1 MAAYPIEQGER
12 GTMSH
17 SIAQNLRGSSL
28 TLGLLGTLLTLVAP
42 TTALAQVQVSA
53 ESPDGKTTSTQES
66 AGPVAAPAPSP
77 LDPALA
83 SQIEQATQEAR
94 IANRRV
100 ELLEEQIAAKAKEP
114 SSASADEKGF
124 AFRSADKA
132 YVLKF
137 HTLLQTD
144 SRWFLQNGAL
154 SDKADTF
161 LIRRFRPGLD
171 GTLLGLVNFKFT
183 PDFAGGSVAV
193 FDAYADVGPFPWLHL
208 VAGKF
213 KSPLGLERLQS
224 DADLAFIE
232 RALTQN
238 LTPQR
243 DVGVALWGE
252 ILGGLVVYHAG
263 IYNGNADGAN
273 TDVDANHAK
282 DFVGRLLVQPFK
294 LEGLGEAGDLGL
306 HFAASTGNRLGLATN
321 AQLPSYKSGGQNT
334 IFAYNA
340 PTGDTTGIST
350 PFAHLRQ
357 TRFNPGLFYYYGP
370 VGVLGEFVWSKQG
383 VQKGNTIATL
393 KHQAAHATASV
404 VIGGRNGYGGAT
416 PNQNLDLKKGT
427 WGALEIAARWNY
439 LKIDSGTFGS
449 STDATLPVFS
459 DPTKNVS
466 KAQAFAGGA
475 NYLASRALKLAV
487 DFEQTHFT
495 GGQVA
500 ADKKTVV
507 NRTTENVIVGR
518 LQLNF

>member
-1 MAAYPIEQGER
+1 MF
-12 GTMSH
+12 H
-17 SIAQNLRGSSL
+17 STGLDSRWPRLALGALGVSL
-28 TLGLLGTLLTLVAP
+28 ALVAP
-42 TTALAQVQVSA
+42 GKALAQGQASSETA
-53 ESPDGKTTSTQES
+53 ATIAGGAQANAST
-66 AGPVAAPAPSP
+66 AATAPSG
-77 LDPALA
+77 LSAA
-83 SQIEQATQEAR
+83 QVSQIEEATQQAR
-94 IANRRV
+94 IASRKV
-100 ELLEEQIAAKAKEP
+100 ELLEEQLAAKAKEP
-114 SSASADEKGF
+114 PAASADEKGF
-124 AFRSADKA
+124 AIRSADKSYA
-132 YVLKF
+132 LKF

-161 LIRRFRPGLD
+161 LIRRFRPSMD
-171 GTLLGLVNFKFT
+171 GTVLGFVNFKFT

-193 FDAYADVGPFPWLHL
+193 FDAFVDVGPFPWLHL
-208 VAGKF
+208 MAGKF

-232 RALTQN
+232 RALSQN

-252 ILGGLVVYHAG
+252 LLGGFAIYHAG
-263 IYNGNADGAN
+263 IYNGNADATN

-282 DFVGRLLVQPFK
+282 DFVGRLLIQPFK
-294 LEGLGEAGDLGL
+294 LEGLGAAGDLGL
-306 HFAASTGNRLGLATN
+306 HFAASTGNRLGLATS
-321 AQLPSYKSGGQNT
+321 AQLPSFKSGGQNT

-340 PTGDTTGIST
+340 PTGDTAGIST

-357 TRFNPGLFYYYGP
+357 TRINPGLFYYYGP
-370 VGVLGEFVWSKQG
+370 IGVLGEYVWSKQG
-383 VQKGNTIATL
+383 IQKGNTIGTL

-404 VIGGRNGYGGAT
+404 VIGGRNGYNGAT

-427 WGALEIAARWNY
+427 LGALEIAARWNY
-439 LKIDSGTFGS
+439 LKIDGATFGN
-449 STDATLPVFS
+449 STDATQPVYS

-466 KAQAFAGGA
+466 KAQAFAGGV
-475 NYLASRALKLAV
+475 NYLASRAVKLAV
-487 DFEQTHFT
+487 DFEQTRFT

-507 NRTTENVIVGR
+507 NRTTENVIIGR

>member
-1 MAAYPIEQGER
+1 MVHSARQISHVSRMALGALGMVLVVASPNTSWAQAKGDTPDAKVEGGK
-12 GTMSH
+12 GTAS
-17 SIAQNLRGSSL
+17 
-28 TLGLLGTLLTLVAP
+28 
-42 TTALAQVQVSA
+42 
-53 ESPDGKTTSTQES
+53 
-66 AGPVAAPAPSP
+66 AAPATA
-77 LDPALA
+77 PAALSA
-83 SQIEQATQEAR
+83 AQVSQIEEATQQAR
-94 IANRRV
+94 IASRKV
-100 ELLEEQIAAKAKEP
+100 ELLEEQLAAKAKEP
-114 SSASADEKGF
+114 PAASADEKGF
-124 AFRSADKA
+124 AIRSADKSYA
-132 YVLKF
+132 LKF

-161 LIRRFRPGLD
+161 LIRRFRPSMD
-171 GTLLGLVNFKFT
+171 GTVLGFVNFKFT

-193 FDAYADVGPFPWLHL
+193 FDAFVDVGPFPWLHL
-208 VAGKF
+208 MAGKF

-232 RALTQN
+232 RALSQN

-252 ILGGLVVYHAG
+252 LLGGFAIYHAG
-263 IYNGNADGAN
+263 IYNGNADATN

-282 DFVGRLLVQPFK
+282 DFVGRLLIQPFK
-294 LEGLGEAGDLGL
+294 LEGLGAAGDLGL
-306 HFAASTGNRLGLATN
+306 HFAASTGNRLGLATS
-321 AQLPSYKSGGQNT
+321 AQLPSFKSGGQNT

-340 PTGDTTGIST
+340 PTGDTAGIST

-357 TRFNPGLFYYYGP
+357 TRINPGLFYYYGP
-370 VGVLGEFVWSKQG
+370 IGVLGEYVWSKQG
-383 VQKGNTIATL
+383 IQKGNTIGTL

-404 VIGGRNGYGGAT
+404 VIGGRNGYNGAT

-427 WGALEIAARWNY
+427 LGALEIAVRWNY
-439 LKIDSGTFGS
+439 LKIDGATFGNS
-449 STDATLPVFS
+449 ADATQPVYS

-466 KAQAFAGGA
+466 KAQAFAGGV
-475 NYLASRALKLAV
+475 NYLASRAVKLAV
-487 DFEQTHFT
+487 DFEQTRFT

-507 NRTTENVIVGR
+507 NRTTENVIIGR

>member
-1 MAAYPIEQGER
+1 MFHAAGLDFRWPR
-12 GTMSH
+12 
-17 SIAQNLRGSSL
+17 L
-28 TLGLLGTLLTLVAP
+28 TLGALGVLLALVSPGKAFAQGQAP
-42 TTALAQVQVSA
+42 S
-53 ESPDGKTTSTQES
+53 E
-66 AGPVAAPAPSP
+66 VAAPAAGGIQADAGTVAAAPSG
-77 LDPALA
+77 LSTAQQ
-83 SQIEQATQEAR
+83 SQIDEATQQAR
-94 IANRRV
+94 IASRKV
-100 ELLEEQIAAKAKEP
+100 ELLEEQLAARAKEP
-114 SSASADEKGF
+114 PASSADERGF
-124 AFRSADKA
+124 AIRSADKSYA
-132 YVLKF
+132 LKF

-161 LIRRFRPGLD
+161 LIRRFRPSMD
-171 GTLLGLVNFKFT
+171 GTVLGFVNFKFT

-193 FDAYADVGPFPWLHL
+193 FDAFADVGPFPWLHL
-208 VAGKF
+208 MAGKF

-252 ILGGLVVYHAG
+252 ILGGFVAYHAG
-263 IYNGNADGAN
+263 IYNGNADGTN

-282 DFVGRLLVQPFK
+282 DFVGRLLIQPFK
-294 LEGLGEAGDLGL
+294 LEGLGAAGDLGL

-334 IFAYNA
+334 IFAYSA
-340 PTGDTTGIST
+340 PTGDATGIST

-357 TRFNPGLFYYYGP
+357 TRINPGLFYYYGP

-383 VQKGNTIATL
+383 IQKGNTIAAL
-393 KHQAAHATASV
+393 KHQAAHATVSF
-404 VIGGRNGYGGAT
+404 VIGGRAGYNGAT

-427 WGALEIAARWNY
+427 WGALEIAARWNT
-439 LKIDSGTFGS
+439 LKIDGATFGS
-449 STDATLPVFS
+449 TADPSQLVVS
-459 DPTKNVS
+459 DLTKNVS
-466 KAQAFAGGA
+466 KAQAFAGGV
-475 NYLASRALKLAV
+475 NYLASRAVKLAV
-487 DFEQTHFT
+487 DFEQTRFT

-507 NRTTENVIVGR
+507 NRTTENVLIGR

>member
-1 MAAYPIEQGER
+1 MFYSTVQ
-12 GTMSH
+12 
-17 SIAQNLRGSSL
+17 SSRIPRL
-28 TLGLLGTLLTLVAP
+28 TLGAMGILLTLVVPSAAQAETP
-42 TTALAQVQVSA
+42 ASKAIPAQENAGTATAAVPSSLSPA
-53 ESPDGKTTSTQES
+53 E
-66 AGPVAAPAPSP
+66 V
-77 LDPALA
+77 

-94 IANRRV
+94 IASRKV
-100 ELLEEQIAAKAKEP
+100 ELLAEQIAAKAKEP
-114 SSASADEKGF
+114 SAASADEKGF
-124 AFRSADKA
+124 AIRSADKA
-132 YVLKF
+132 YALKF
-137 HTLLQTD
+137 HTLLQVD

-161 LIRRFRPGLD
+161 LIRRFRPNMD
-171 GTLLGLVNFKFT
+171 GTVLNFVNFKFT
-183 PDFAGGSVAV
+183 PDFAGGSVSV
-193 FDAYADVGPFPWLHL
+193 FDAFVDVGPFPWVHL

-232 RALTQN
+232 RALDQN

-252 ILGGLVVYHAG
+252 LLGGFVVYHAG
-263 IYNGNADGAN
+263 IYNGNPDATNA
-273 TDVDANHAK
+273 DVDANHAK

-294 LEGLGEAGDLGL
+294 LEGLGAAGDLGL
-306 HFAASTGNRLGLATN
+306 HFAASTGNRLGLATS

-340 PTGDTTGIST
+340 PTTDTTGINT

-357 TRFNPGLFYYYGP
+357 TRINPGLFYYYGP
-370 VGVLGEFVWSKQG
+370 IGILGEFVWSKQG

-404 VIGGRNGYGGAT
+404 VIGGRNGYNGAT

-427 WGALEIAARWNY
+427 LGALEIAVRWNY
-439 LKIDSGTFGS
+439 LKIDGATFGDS
-449 STDATLPVFS
+449 ADPTQPVFS

-466 KAQAFAGGA
+466 KAQAFAGGV
-475 NYLASRALKLAV
+475 NYIASRAVRLAV
-487 DFEQTHFT
+487 DFEQTRFT

-500 ADKKTVV
+500 ADKKSVA
-507 NRTTENVIVGR
+507 NRTNENVILGR